1 MRPNSQMNG
10 REEIIDN
17 LKVICQCKGIKK
29 GRFKQLIASGIRT
42 AAGLRSATGAGSGSC
57 GGKRCGPRIDA
68 MLAELTD
75 NPAGDGA

>member
-1 MRPNSQMNG
+1 MTG

-17 LKVICQCKGIKK
+17 LKIICQCKGIKK
-29 GRFKQLIASGIRT
+29 GRFKKLIEDGVRS

-68 MLAELTD
+68 MIAQMAQDRVDT
-75 NPAGDGA
+75 PTR

>member
-1 MRPNSQMNG
+1 MTG

-29 GRFKQLIASGIRT
+29 GSFKKLIADGVRT
-42 AAGLRSATGAGSGSC
+42 AAELKAATGAGSGSC

-68 MLAELTD
+68 MLAEI
-75 NPAGDGA
+75 NGDPVTASPND

>member
-1 MRPNSQMNG
+1 MTG

-17 LKVICQCKGIKK
+17 LKIICQCKGIKK
-29 GRFKQLIASGIRT
+29 GRFKKLIAEGVRD

-68 MLAELTD
+68 LISVMVNDRVDASHR
-75 NPAGDGA
+75 